1 MTDTVDSP
9 APDSLRAR
17 IGSAAALGK
26 ADELADLLR
35 DPGAAAVLADTS
47 GTVPLYSAAVNGHT
61 DAVRLLLAAGAVPDV
76 ESHGGP
82 DEGTPLCAAA
92 SWGHLDVVRL
102 LLEHGADANLSEATH
117 PEADVD
123 AAGMTPLE
131 WAVLGGHDEV
141 VAALVEAGA
150 MVPDFMTPES

>member
-1 MTDTVDSP
+1 MTDTVDPSN
-9 APDSLRAR
+9 PDSLRAR
-17 IGSAAALGK
+17 IGAAAALGQTD
-26 ADELADLLR
+26 ALAALLR
-35 DPGAAAVLADTS
+35 ESGADQALADTS
-47 GTVPLYSAAVNGHT
+47 GTIPLYAAAVSGHT
-61 DAVRLLLAAGAVPDV
+61 EAVRLLLAAGAAPDV

-92 SWGHLDVVRL
+92 SWGHLGVVRL

-131 WAVLGGHDEV
+131 WAALGGHDEV
-141 VAALVEAGA
+141 VTALVAAGA
-150 MVPDFMTPES
+150 VVPDF